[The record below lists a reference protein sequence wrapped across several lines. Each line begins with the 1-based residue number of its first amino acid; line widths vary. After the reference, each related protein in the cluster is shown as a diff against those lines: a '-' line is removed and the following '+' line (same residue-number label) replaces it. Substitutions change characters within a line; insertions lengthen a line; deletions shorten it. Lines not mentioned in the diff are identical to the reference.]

1 MLPRPD
7 TGLAIESGKTGGR
20 SVAMSVVLRA
30 TLRPPARH
38 FQHTRIPTKWKSTRQ
53 SRRYPVA
60 TQGHTA
66 PDPGTVARPGWGNS
80 WARCPG
86 NGAHVRRQPKSR
98 LLPLT
103 TVMTGVPAKRAAQ
116 SMAGETKGWMKRKGH
131 RPEGPMPRILTL
143 SRSQA
148 AGVSPLAEA
157 AASAASRASR
167 LACSRA
173 FERSMRRHRM
183 IEIS

>member
-1 MLPRPD
+1 M
-7 TGLAIESGKTGGR
+7 
-20 SVAMSVVLRA
+20 VAVSVVVRA

-38 FQHTRIPTKWKSTRQ
+38 SQHTRLPTKWKSTRQ

-80 WARCPG
+80 WAHCPG
-86 NGAHVRRQPKSR
+86 DDVHVRRQPKSR
-98 LLPLT
+98 LPPLT
-103 TVMTGVPAKRAAQ
+103 TVMTGVPVRRAAG
-116 SMAGETKGWMKRKGH
+116 SITAGKMGWMKRKGH
-131 RPEGPMPRILTL
+131 RPKWSMPFEISGWLH
-143 SRSQA
+143 QA
-148 AGVSPLAEA
+148 AGVSASPTPAA
-157 AASAASRASR
+157 FAASCASR

-173 FERSMRRHRM
+173 RDRSMRRHRM